1 MTDPRL
7 PRRPRERVVLARRR
21 GSRMVHTRVE
31 VAEQTGVG
39 DALVRGLV
47 RAQLGLA
54 VRMALLVAGT
64 MTAVALL
71 TGALPG
77 FGAATVA
84 GIRVNWLILGVAVY
98 PAMYAAGR
106 VFVALAEQNE
116 RHFIGVIEQGDEQ

>member
-1 MTDPRL
+1 
-7 PRRPRERVVLARRR
+7 
-21 GSRMVHTRVE
+21 MVHTRVE

-64 MTAVALL
+64 MAAVALL

-77 FGAATVA
+77 FGAVTVA

-106 VFVALAEQNE
+106 IFVALAEQNE

>member
-39 DALVRGLV
+39 DVLVRGLV

-106 VFVALAEQNE
+106 IFVALAEQNE

>member
-1 MTDPRL
+1 MTDPHP
-7 PRRPRERVVLARRR
+7 PRRPRERVVLAHRR
-21 GSRMVHTRVE
+21 GARMVHTRVE

-39 DALVRGLV
+39 DVLVRGLV

-54 VRMALLVAGT
+54 VRMALLVVGT
-64 MTAVALL
+64 MAAVALL

-98 PAMYAAGR
+98 PAMYAVGR
-106 VFVALAEQNE
+106 IFVVLAEQNE
-116 RHFIGVIEQGDEQ
+116 RHFVGVIEQGEEQ